1 MSFENYFY
9 WVIVPILAVSVILVF
24 VRFLKGPSMADRVI
38 ALDMLFLVSICIIAI
53 FSMLFDQST
62 FLDIAM
68 LFALIAFFSTTVY
81 AYYIEQKNKR

>member
-9 WVIVPILAVSVILVF
+9 WVIIPLLGISVVLVF
-24 VRFLKGPSMADRVI
+24 IRFLMGPSMADRVI
-38 ALDMLFLVSICIIAI
+38 ALDMLFIISICVIGV
-53 FSMLFDQST
+53 FSIVFNQST
-62 FLDIAM
+62 FLDIGM